1 MRYLHDFDI
10 VIPFSVR
17 SNEEDP
23 DKVARVEILIS
34 VIEALKEAIEDPF
47 QYSIDSY
54 NTNDTEEA

>member
-17 SNEEDP
+17 SDEEDP

-34 VIEALKEAIEDPF
+34 VIEALNEAIEDPF